1 MLEVVGA
8 SLISFLMNILG
19 QEPAQMETARLLA
32 WQEAD
37 LFSLTDPDPQ
47 AEQNLEQY
55 LKTLTERGANP
66 NSQGVWMES
75 GWKLLLDRQG
85 TIPLSAASLTKIA
98 TTLAA
103 LHKWGH
109 EYQFETLIH
118 TTGEIENGV
127 LQGDLIIEGG
137 GDPFF
142 VWEEAIAL
150 GNVLNEMGIREVA
163 GNLVIV
169 GDFYMNYYPNPQIGG
184 ESLKVAFDEASWNRD
199 ATYSYSLMPVG
210 SKRPNLKIAGNVVIQ
225 ESLAEVEQS
234 SLANLLLRHQSV
246 SLAQILKQMN
256 IYSNNAMAEVLAES
270 VGGAE
275 EVAQL
280 AAELANVP
288 QKEIQLINGSGLGV
302 DNRISPRAVCAMLLA
317 IEEKLEP
324 QPLTIF
330 DLFPVAGR
338 DKLGTV
344 IGREIPTGTAFKTGT
359 LNQVSALAGIFP
371 TRDRGMVAF
380 AIINNGNIGPIAFRD
395 QQDWLLQK
403 LAQNWG
409 TAPIPDP
416 SVASGEEFL
425 GNPQRNLR

>member
-8 SLISFLMNILG
+8 SLLSFWMNILG
-19 QEPAQMETARLLA
+19 QEPAQMKTAQLLA
-32 WQEAD
+32 WHEAA
-37 LFSLTDPDPQ
+37 LFSLVDPDPQ
-47 AEQNLEQY
+47 GEENLEQY
-55 LKTLTERGANP
+55 LKNLQEKGASSG
-66 NSQGVWMES
+66 SQGIWMES
-75 GWKLLLDRQG
+75 GLKLLLDHQG
-85 TIPLSAASLTKIA
+85 SIPRSAASLTKIA

-109 EYQFETLIH
+109 EHQFETLIH
-118 TTGEIENGV
+118 TTGGIDDGV

-150 GNVLNEMGIREVA
+150 GNKLNKAGIRQVA

-169 GDFYMNYYPNPQIGG
+169 GDFYMNYYSNPETSG
-184 ESLKVAFDEASWNRD
+184 ESLKIALDEASWNRD
-199 ATYSYSLMPVG
+199 ATYSYSLMPPG
-210 SKRPNLKIAGNVVIQ
+210 TKRSNLKIAGNIVIKKT
-225 ESLAEVEQS
+225 LGEVEQN
-234 SLANLLLRHQSV
+234 SLANLVVRHQSV

-270 VGGAE
+270 AGGAT
-275 EVAQL
+275 EV
-280 AAELANVP
+280 AELAADLADVP

-302 DNRISPRAVCAMLLA
+302 DNRISPRAACSMLLA

-324 QPLTIF
+324 EPLTIF
-330 DLFPVAGR
+330 DIFPVAGR
-338 DKLGTV
+338 DKVGTM
-344 IGREIPTGTAFKTGT
+344 IGRKFPPGTALKTGT

-380 AIINNGNIGPIAFRD
+380 AIINNGNLGPIAFRQ
-395 QQDWLLQK
+395 QQDWFLQK

-409 TAPIPDP
+409 TAPIPAP
-416 SVASGEEFL
+416 SQAREKEFL
-425 GNPQRNLR
+425 GDPKRNLN

>member
-8 SLISFLMNILG
+8 SLISFVMNILG
-19 QEPAQMETARLLA
+19 QEPAQVETARLLA
-32 WQEAD
+32 WHEAA

-47 AEQNLEQY
+47 AEQNLEEY
-55 LKTLTERGANP
+55 LKTLAKSGANP
-66 NSQGVWMES
+66 NGQGIWMES

-85 TIPLSAASLTKIA
+85 TTPLSAASLTKIA

-103 LHKWGH
+103 LHKWGY

-118 TTGEIENGV
+118 TTGEIKNGV
-127 LQGDLIIEGG
+127 LQGDLIIEGS

-142 VWEEAIAL
+142 VWEEGIAL
-150 GNVLNEMGIREVA
+150 GNILNEMGIRQVA

-169 GDFYMNYYPNPQIGG
+169 GDFYMNYYSNPQTSG
-184 ESLKVAFDEASWNRD
+184 ESLKIAFDQASWNRD
-199 ATYSYSLMPVG
+199 ATYSYSLMPEG
-210 SKRPNLKIAGNVVIQ
+210 SKRPNLKIAGNIVTKKDVP
-225 ESLAEVEQS
+225 EVEQG

-270 VGGAE
+270 VGGAG

-280 AAELANVP
+280 AAELADVP

-302 DNRISPRAVCAMLLA
+302 ANRISPRAVCAMLLA
-317 IEEKLEP
+317 IEKKLESE
-324 QPLTIF
+324 PLTIF

-338 DKLGTV
+338 DKMGTV
-344 IGREIPTGTAFKTGT
+344 IGRKIPTGTAFKTGT

-380 AIINNGNIGPIAFRD
+380 AIINNGNIGPIAFRT
-395 QQDWLLQK
+395 QQDWLLQR
-403 LAQNWG
+403 LSQNWG
-409 TAPIPDP
+409 TASIPAP

-425 GNPQRNLR
+425 GDPKRNLR